1 VKETDAIDLFYG
13 PGLDN
18 LVLVLFGLRRKRR
31 RWWFDESD
39 QEFRV
44 RARRADSLGRQVIFM
59 VVTHRLFGGTEYQVV
74 RLNEYGISIGRLE
87 IFLSREEAESKINE
101 LIFEGKH
108 Q

>member
-1 VKETDAIDLFYG
+1 
-13 PGLDN
+13 
-18 LVLVLFGLRRKRR
+18 
-31 RWWFDESD
+31 
-39 QEFRV
+39 
-44 RARRADSLGRQVIFM
+44 M